1 VQKPFPYQAK
11 CLAWL
16 REGYAALASGDRAA
30 VDAVLSGT
38 GCETLFA

>member
-16 REGYAALASGDRAA
+16 REGYAALAPGDRGV
-30 VDAVLSGT
+30 VDAFLSGS
-38 GCETLFA
+38 GCERLF